1 MRSNRRLYLTA
12 TAMVAIVVVLWLS
25 TSMAQVRQRYEVE
38 TRVYS
43 TPEYRTEATRAM
55 DAYERVMERYMDV
68 TEKNFEGISADIGDV
83 AGLLESIDA
92 QLTRMDR
99 RLERIEK
106 HLGIPPLPVA
116 PAADPNAAPVR
127 GPAITPPPNP
137 PRR

>member
-1 MRSNRRLYLTA
+1 M
-12 TAMVAIVVVLWLS
+12 AMVVIVVVLWLS
-25 TSMAQVRQRYEVE
+25 TSMAQVHQRYEVK

-83 AGLLESIDA
+83 AGLLESMDA
-92 QLTRMDR
+92 QLTRIDR
-99 RLERIEK
+99 RLDRIEK
-106 HLGIPPLPVA
+106 HLGIPPLPVV
-116 PAADPNAAPVR
+116 PAADPNAAAPDSPTTSSPLV
-127 GPAITPPPNP
+127 

>member
-1 MRSNRRLYLTA
+1 MRSNRRLYVTGL
-12 TAMVAIVVVLWLS
+12 AMLVLVAVLWLS
-25 TSMAQVRQRYEVE
+25 TSMAQVHQRYEVK

-55 DAYERVMERYMDV
+55 DAYERVMERYMDA

-92 QLTRMDR
+92 QLTRIDT
-99 RLERIEK
+99 RLDRIEK
-106 HLGIPPLPVA
+106 HLGIAPL

-127 GPAITPPPNP
+127 GPAITPPNL

>member
-1 MRSNRRLYLTA
+1 MRSKRRLYVTGLA
-12 TAMVAIVVVLWLS
+12 VLVLVAVVWLS
-25 TSMAQVRQRYEVE
+25 TSMAQVQQRYEVK

-68 TEKNFEGISADIGDV
+68 TEKHFDGVSADIGSV
-83 AGLLESIDA
+83 ASLLESIDA
-92 QLTRMDR
+92 QLTQMDA
-99 RLERIEK
+99 RLERIER
-106 HLGIPPLPVA
+106 HLGIAPPVA

-127 GPAITPPPNP
+127 GPVVTPPPLL